1 MKDFYGNCL
10 FTVKFLY
17 VLVAMACLE
26 GIFSPERCLAV
37 TEIRA
42 VWMHPESQ
50 FSADPQKGKL
60 EIHQFVERIV
70 EANFNL
76 ILPWVRS
83 EYVAALTDETY
94 QKSIPIA
101 KWDALGELIKVAHE
115 RGLQIHLWYSFTYYK
130 TPSSPDF
137 NSMHGGNPEWAA
149 RQIDELVPDKITGK
163 VVPRR
168 MANVCPLHP
177 EAREWELNLIKRIL
191 ERYPWI
197 SGVHIEEP
205 GYSGVGNCVCDLC
218 LSLFKSIYGFD
229 ETVDVNGP
237 QAQDLKCVGT
247 TAFVRQLRG
256 WLKGKNSKLI
266 LSTNGGPSW
275 QADRESGRDWKHWAQ
290 MGWLYFYTA
299 QIYTI
304 NPEIFDARCQTIITD
319 LGEDCLVSIGIAA
332 QWSGGKN
339 TTETVVKEIE
349 IARRLGAKGVV
360 IFSGQALTEEY
371 LAALKAGPF
380 SQAAT
385 LPTW

>member
-1 MKDFYGNCL
+1 MIDFYQNFH

-17 VLVAMACLE
+17 VLVAMVCLG
-26 GIFSPERCLAV
+26 GIFSPECCLAV

-50 FSADPQKGKL
+50 FSADPERGRL
-60 EIHQFVERIV
+60 EVHQFVESIAS
-70 EANFNL
+70 ANFNL

-130 TPSSPDF
+130 SPNSPDF
-137 NSMHGGNPEWAA
+137 NPKHAGNPDWGA
-149 RQIDELVPDKITGK
+149 RQLDELLPDRITGK

-177 EAREWELNLIKRIL
+177 EAREWEVNLIRRVL
-191 ERYPWI
+191 DRYPLL

-205 GYSGVGNCVCDLC
+205 GYSGVGNCVCNLC
-218 LSLFKSIYGFD
+218 LKLFKSIYGFD

-247 TAFVRQLRG
+247 TAFMRQLRV
-256 WLKGKNSKLI
+256 WLKEKNPNLV

-275 QADRESGRDWKHWAQ
+275 QSDRESGRDWKHWAQ
-290 MGWLYFYTA
+290 RGWLDFYA
-299 QIYTI
+299 SQIYTT
-304 NPEIFDARCQTIITD
+304 NAESFKAGAQTVITD
-319 LGEDCLVSIGIAA
+319 LGKDCLVSIGVAV

-339 TTETVVKEIE
+339 TAETVVKEIE
-349 IARRLGAKGVV
+349 IARKLGAKGVL
-360 IFSGQALTEEY
+360 IFSGEALTDEY
-371 LAALKAGPF
+371 LTALKAGPF
-380 SQAAT
+380 SQPAA